1 MHTNLHVQSNFSLLL
16 YLYIITNLTCP
27 RQVIENVLPV
37 QTLQYG
43 IVTSVVA
50 ISTKILSKYDVA
62 HTNIK
67 VRGEG

>member
-1 MHTNLHVQSNFSLLL
+1 MHTNLHVPSNFSLLL

-50 ISTKILSKYDVA
+50 ISTKKLSKYDVA